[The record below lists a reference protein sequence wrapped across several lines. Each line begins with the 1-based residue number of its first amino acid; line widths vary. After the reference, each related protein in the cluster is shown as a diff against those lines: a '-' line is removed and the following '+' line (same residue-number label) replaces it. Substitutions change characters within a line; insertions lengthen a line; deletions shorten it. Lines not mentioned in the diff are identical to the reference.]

1 MNKFTFVYVLVIN
14 TIMAK
19 PLTIAVLDFE
29 GKDISDSEASILTD
43 RLRNELIKSGNYNV
57 LERSLMEEILN
68 EQGLQQTGICNSSD
82 CAVEIGNMLGV
93 EQLVGGSIGKI
104 GSLFTISARI
114 IEVET
119 GKIINSANYDH
130 NGNIEDLVTI
140 GMKNISNIL
149 LAKSGLLP
157 ETEIISKNIRY
168 LNSENVFSFLY
179 LNGNYAMIIS
189 KQLDKRASTSI
200 GFTKESG
207 QGISNEDSFDYP
219 SFGDSLKYS
228 KSTIATSF
236 SYYILKNKSTLI
248 NPSIGANFLINFFQL
263 DNLTKQKSAKTNLL
277 TYAINLGNRVQ
288 IFDNAGISFGFLIEY
303 TKWIDFDENDK
314 LYAVKPIFNFTPAL
328 TFDIAI
334 PKFF

>member
-140 GMKNISNIL
+140 GMKDISNIL

-200 GFTKESG
+200 GFNKESG